1 MSCEKPV
8 IMSYISGLW
17 DHSKLIH
24 KENIYLVK
32 PENPSL
38 LNGSIKE
45 LLSDNIL
52 CKKLSK
58 NGREL
63 VDKNIMLKKCQY
75 I

>member
-8 IMSYISGLW
+8 IMSHISGLW

-45 LLSDNIL
+45 LLSDDIL
-52 CKKLSK
+52 CKKIAK

-63 VDKNIMLKKCQY
+63 VNKKYNVEKCQY
-75 I
+75 F

>member
-8 IMSYISGLW
+8 IMSNISGLW
-17 DHSKLIH
+17 DYSKLIH

-38 LNGSIKE
+38 LNESIKE
-45 LLSDNIL
+45 LLSDKNL
-52 CKKLSK
+52 CKKIAK

-63 VDKNIMLKKCQY
+63 VNKNI